1 MSIIVTRKF
10 PWNRNRENQ
19 FLCDTLLQWLS
30 MQSSFSLSL
39 FFEMEYLEIKILESV
54 DNLNSSSQGE
64 IFFQDP
70 LPSSKNAEKALFLY
84 FYLCLLLLL
93 LFLVFCLFV
102 FCLLLLFF
110 YKVDASDGDRCSINN
125 WSMQS

>member
-1 MSIIVTRKF
+1 
-10 PWNRNRENQ
+10 
-19 FLCDTLLQWLS
+19 
-30 MQSSFSLSL
+30 
-39 FFEMEYLEIKILESV
+39 
-54 DNLNSSSQGE
+54 
-64 IFFQDP
+64 
-70 LPSSKNAEKALFLY
+70 
-84 FYLCLLLLL
+84 LLLLL